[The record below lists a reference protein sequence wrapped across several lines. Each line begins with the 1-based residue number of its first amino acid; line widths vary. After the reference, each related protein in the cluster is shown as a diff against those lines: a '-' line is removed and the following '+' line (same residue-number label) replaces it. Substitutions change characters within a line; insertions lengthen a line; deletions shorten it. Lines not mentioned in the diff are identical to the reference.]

1 MLNITRGNSF
11 YRPYIT
17 NVNNVTRYVDKIY
30 IYNNEGIILKINQ
43 GWIENK
49 QGRDISNLE
58 LNTDK
63 EIILRRK
70 EKFDGEIYIMNVN
83 SPYKGEKRCIL
94 YIPNELVQFKKV
106 KRYLNFN
113 YTVVDVWESDLLDAK
128 HEVWRNEFKL
138 NSKLYELET
147 RFKELKEDHQF
158 KLSNNIDDYIKKIKE
173 LKKEYDAHIEWIK
186 SLNIDEL

>member
-1 MLNITRGNSF
+1 MLKITRGNRF

-17 NVNNVTRYVDKIY
+17 NANNVTRYIDKIY

-43 GWIENK
+43 GWLEDK
-49 QGRDISNLE
+49 EGKDIDSLE

-63 EIILRRK
+63 KIILRRK
-70 EKFDGEIYIMNVN
+70 EKFDGEIYIMNTA
-83 SPYKGEKRCIL
+83 SPYKSEKRCAL

-113 YTVVDVWESDLLDAK
+113 YTVVDVWESNLINAK
-128 HEVWRNEFKL
+128 HEAWRNEFKL
-138 NSKLYELET
+138 NNKLYELEKQ
-147 RFKELKEDHQF
+147 FKELKEDYNF
-158 KLSNNIDDYIKKIKE
+158 KLNKNIDDYIEKIKE
-173 LKKEYDAHIEWIK
+173 LKKEYDDHVKYIE

>member
-1 MLNITRGNSF
+1 MLRITRGNQF

-43 GWIENK
+43 GWLQNK
-49 QGRDISNLE
+49 EGRDITNLE

-63 EIILRRK
+63 KIILRRK
-70 EKFDGEIYIMNVN
+70 EKFDGEIYIMNVK
-83 SPYKGEKRCIL
+83 SPYKDEKRCIL
-94 YIPNELVQFKKV
+94 YIPNELIQFKKV

-113 YTVVDVWESDLLDAK
+113 YTVVDVWKSDIINSK
-128 HEVWRNEFKL
+128 YEVWRNEFKL
-138 NSKLYELET
+138 NSKLYELEKQ
-147 RFKELKEDHQF
+147 FKELKEDYKF
-158 KLSNNIDDYIKKIKE
+158 KLDSNIDDYIEKIKE
-173 LKKEYDAHIEWIK
+173 LKKEYDNHIQWIE